1 MPRDDKHFVYFT
13 VAVLRDGTLHKDIEQ
28 EAKRRGLNQFAVAIR
43 AMLEDYLTLKRSMMS
58 LDDVKEAL
66 RGMAVVQATNV
77 NMPQHTNSTD
87 NDDESNAAE
96 ADSAW
101 EK

>member
-1 MPRDDKHFVYFT
+1 MPRDDKRFVYFT
-13 VAVLRDGTLHKDIEQ
+13 MAILRDSVLHQDIEH

-43 AMLEDYLTLKRSMMS
+43 AMLEDYLTLKYNMMS

-66 RGMAVVQATNV
+66 KGMAVVSAV
-77 NMPQHTNSTD
+77 NTDAPQNTNSSDT
-87 NDDESNAAE
+87 DESNAAA

-101 EK
+101 EE